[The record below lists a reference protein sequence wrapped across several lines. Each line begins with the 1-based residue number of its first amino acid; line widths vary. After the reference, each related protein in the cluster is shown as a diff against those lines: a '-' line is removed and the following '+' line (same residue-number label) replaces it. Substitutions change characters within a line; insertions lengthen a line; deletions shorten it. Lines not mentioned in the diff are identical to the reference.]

1 MRHVTLDCHLI
12 VFTRP
17 RFFFALW
24 QEMVLVVAAPSISG
38 LWLRL
43 RKHCRSPVAEGGEN
57 YPMVFAVS
65 FSNTASALPALLE
78 SSPHAL
84 WLEFSKKPSWAV
96 LSLFTMTAT
105 LLPKKHKR
113 NRSYGSQPSSY
124 ACVYTRIPGLLS
136 ASHTL
141 SYVGD
146 PEASYLALQGC
157 LEKSTQFLL
166 F

>member
-12 VFTRP
+12 VFARPSSFFLCPVTRNGVGSGCP
-17 RFFFALW
+17 IYFWALIKAEKAL
-24 QEMVLVVAAPSISG
+24 QKPSG
-38 LWLRL
+38 R
-43 RKHCRSPVAEGGEN
+43 GGWKLSDGVCN
-57 YPMVFAVS
+57 KFQQYC
-65 FSNTASALPALLE
+65 FSM
-78 SSPHAL
+78 SSPHPL

-96 LSLFTMTAT
+96 LSLFTMAAP

-113 NRSYGSQPSSY
+113 NRSYRSQPSSY
-124 ACVYTRIPGLLS
+124 ACVYTCIPGLLS

-141 SYVGD
+141 SYVAD